1 MPAFYHICLQGQ
13 IDPSWAD
20 SINNMRI
27 ETTSAEG
34 IGVVTKL
41 SGELPD
47 QSALAGVLNLAFM
60 LGLSVISVNRAES
73 PVNHPG

>member
-1 MPAFYHICLQGQ
+1 MPAFYNICLQGQ

-20 SINNMRI
+20 SVNNMQI
-27 ETTSAEG
+27 EITRAEG
-34 IGVVTKL
+34 IGVVTTL

-60 LGLSVISVNRAES
+60 LGLTVISVNRSEM
-73 PVNHPG
+73 PLNHLG